1 MPWVWPKKPLV
12 ALSVPCSEEAMSQ
25 WWQRGCV
32 LLLVAP
38 HVTWPG
44 PGSGV
49 RSRPEADLHP
59 HLPLVLAAAFS
70 GPPQAVIMTSGPLKR
85 EGMLASTVSQSN
97 MVITPAAITRVRGPD
112 RPSASFQPQGAI
124 AQHDY
129 GRGVTSISCVP
140 VGSWSHR
147 VP

>member
-1 MPWVWPKKPLV
+1 MAYQLKDPLWLRSLLWHGFSPWPRNFCMPWVWPKKPLV

-49 RSRPEADLHP
+49 RRAGPSLLWPELVEGDLCLGLCTRCLCHKLLSGNP
-59 HLPLVLAAAFS
+59 ASSHFRFPGVRLLPALGPFVTLV
-70 GPPQAVIMTSGPLKR
+70 
-85 EGMLASTVSQSN
+85 
-97 MVITPAAITRVRGPD
+97 
-112 RPSASFQPQGAI
+112 SFLEYFQLGCF
-124 AQHDY
+124 DL
-129 GRGVTSISCVP
+129 
-140 VGSWSHR
+140 
-147 VP
+147 